1 MATSRLAQ
9 HLPSLFGPSRRAA
22 WRLSLARRLLAVSAI
37 LLALQ
42 LVLGATGGES
52 TEPVTDPVGDGPQ
65 LTLPLALPGDHLA
78 TGDEVD
84 VYLAGRA
91 TPLATGARV
100 TGTSEGASGQS
111 VARVVLQP
119 DEIRTILRSMGPGGA
134 SEGGF
139 VVVTTG

>member
-1 MATSRLAQ
+1 MRSGLSGYLVLAGVGVSGV
-9 HLPSLFGPSRRAA
+9 LLFVAA
-22 WRLSLARRLLAVSAI
+22 MLARRLLAVSAI

-100 TGTSEGASGQS
+100 TETSPTTSPGRPDGFSVRRTSRPGRSRASS
-111 VARVVLQP
+111 R
-119 DEIRTILRSMGPGGA
+119 
-134 SEGGF
+134 
-139 VVVTTG
+139 